1 MRWRQQ
7 FGPVAIIAIVAVMV
21 VAACGG
27 TVPGTSSNPG
37 APGSTTSAGGNGG
50 TGGGGS
56 TPAPG
61 GSATAQDD
69 PCTFL
74 TGSEATGALHSLPLT
89 AMPGQVPADCIYV
102 PAGDTVG
109 AVVLETLRAEHPQTA
124 FDQWKGEGSEAVP
137 GVGDAAAVD
146 GTEFTLL
153 VGNLLIHIRVRW
165 GTNDADH
172 ASAILIGKIIA
183 SRLTTGSVPPELQV
197 TPPPTVKAQHACD
210 LISAAEATAVL
221 HIDGLEAAK
230 NENLKAFCYYTV
242 TATGEVVATVYFDGL
257 GGQPAWDSMVGTL
270 DAVAEDGVADQ
281 ARWDEFGT
289 TLYFLK
295 GDAMMDVAVSRFDV
309 DGKTA
314 LDIARELAKVMLG
327 HL

>member
-1 MRWRQQ
+1 MRWRHQL
-7 FGPVAIIAIVAVMV
+7 GSVVVLAVLVA
-21 VAACGG
+21 AACGG
-27 TVPGTSSNPG
+27 NTVPGATSNPG
-37 APGSTTSAGGNGG
+37 GAGSTTSGAGGSGA
-50 TGGGGS
+50 GGGS
-56 TPAPG
+56 TTAPG
-61 GSATAQDD
+61 GSTAGQDD
-69 PCTFL
+69 PCSFL
-74 TGSEATGALHSLPLT
+74 TGSEATGALHSLPLVAT
-89 AMPGQVPADCIYV
+89 PGEVPQDCVYLS
-102 PAGDTVG
+102 AGETPPG
-109 AVVLETLRAEHPQTA
+109 AVMIETLRSENPETA
-124 FDQWKGEGSEAVP
+124 FNQWKGEAAEEVP
-137 GVGDAAAVD
+137 GVGDAAAVN
-146 GTEFTLL
+146 GSQFTLR
-153 VGNLLIHIRVRW
+153 VGNLIVHIGVRW

-183 SRLTTGSVPPELQV
+183 ARLTTGSVPAELQV

-210 LISAAEATAVL
+210 LMTAAEAGAVL

-314 LDIARELAKVMLG
+314 LDIARELAKLMLA